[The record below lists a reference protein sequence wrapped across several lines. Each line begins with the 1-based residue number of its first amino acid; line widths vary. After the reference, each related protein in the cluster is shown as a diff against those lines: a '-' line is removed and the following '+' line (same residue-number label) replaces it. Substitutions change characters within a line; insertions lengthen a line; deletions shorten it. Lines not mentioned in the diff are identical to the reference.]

1 MTANMMMLRLC
12 GLLLICSSSTITGAK
27 VDIISGDSD
36 LLVGSSTLL
45 LCKADSEG
53 EIRWLKDN
61 EDVDEDRHTVE
72 KIDESSSKLILKN
85 VELDD
90 AGIYTCE
97 FEDDHGPKKSNYQIY
112 VYQTP
117 DFGNT
122 RTYHEFLVNQ
132 TVTIPCVVSGKPAV
146 EVFWFRNN
154 RIVNDDGRGDGH
166 AAGPSAL
173 LCGRGHLRILP
184 DRSLQ
189 ILGIQQEDRGTYTCE
204 GRIQGRPIVR
214 DLQISVVVNEPP
226 TVLINQKGMKVSA
239 GPNTTVSIA
248 CLVKGVPTPN
258 ISWIFPSPSDVSR
271 YKFNSDKSELTISAV
286 TRSDFGEYVC
296 IATNKI
302 GENSATF
309 ILEVSEHPAV
319 VLDQTKLTVIPGE
332 AVSVNCNATGHPTPT
347 VQWFRKTTREKM
359 MNVEGSELIIENV
372 MPSDGGFYSCIASN
386 TVGTTSEDFQL
397 ITWPG
402 TPTKFSVAP
411 GPSSSVLIQSPSVLD
426 GGSSITQYIL
436 QWKKPSEDTWSE
448 SLVKPTDPLVITGL
462 EPYTEYSIR
471 FAAKNSH
478 YQGNFSTEHKI
489 FSQSQREPD
498 SPILSLSEKKLDT
511 NSVYIPIKQLKDG
524 DSPILRYIVR
534 YKENHEKEEWTKKE
548 IPGNSTKIHL
558 KNLQYNANYQM
569 EVSAVNHNGSSRTS
583 TVNFTVPQPVSQPAL
598 GKAGVVG
605 IVMVIFL
612 VLMVSVDAFCCYT
625 NHCGLLNFLA
635 RKLFGHKVSE
645 SKEMDVEANKSIRDV
660 KLSGITLPR
669 GSIPKLQ
676 SSNGA
681 VNDNH
686 SEVTCDK
693 APLTKFE
700 KKPESGD
707 PAAEA

>member
-12 GLLLICSSSTITGAK
+12 GLLLICSTLTDAK
-27 VDIISGDSD
+27 LDIISSD
-36 LLVGSSTLL
+36 PDVQVGRTTLL

-53 EIRWLKDN
+53 EISWLKGD
-61 EDVDEDRHTVE
+61 EDVDEDRHVVE
-72 KIDESSSKLILKN
+72 IIDESSSKLILKN
-85 VELDD
+85 LELDD
-90 AGIYTCE
+90 AGIYTCV
-97 FEDDHGPKKSNYQIY
+97 FENDHGTKKSNYQIY
-112 VYQTP
+112 VYQTL

-122 RTYHEFLVNQ
+122 PTYHEFLVNQ
-132 TVTIPCVVSGKPAV
+132 TATIPCVVSGKPAV
-146 EVFWFRNN
+146 EILWFRND
-154 RIVNDDGRGDGH
+154 RIVNDDGRGGGH

-173 LCGRGHLRILP
+173 LCGRSHLRILP

-204 GRIQGRPIVR
+204 GKIKGRPIMR
-214 DLQISVVVNEPP
+214 ELQISVVVNEPP
-226 TVLINQKGMKVSA
+226 TVLINQKGIKVSA
-239 GPNTTVSIA
+239 GPDTTVSIA

-258 ISWIFPSPSDVSR
+258 ISWIFPSPSDDSR

-296 IATNKI
+296 IATSKI

-309 ILEVSEHPAV
+309 ILDVSEHPTV

-332 AVSVNCNATGHPTPT
+332 TGSVVCNATGHPTPT

-359 MNVEGSELIIENV
+359 TNVEGSALILEDV
-372 MPSDGGFYSCIASN
+372 MPFDGGLYSCIASN
-386 TVGTTSEDFQL
+386 TVGTTTEDFQL

-402 TPTKFSVAP
+402 TPIKFSVAP
-411 GPSSSVLIQSPSVLD
+411 GPSSSVLIQSASVQD

-436 QWKKPSEDTWSE
+436 QWKKPSEDTWSQ
-448 SLVKPTDPLVITGL
+448 SLVKPTNPLVITGL

-489 FSQSQREPD
+489 FTQSQREPD

-511 NSVYIPIKQLKDG
+511 NSVSIPIKQLKDG
-524 DSPILRYIVR
+524 GSPILHYIVR
-534 YKENHEKEEWTKKE
+534 YKENNENEEWTEKE
-548 IPGNSTKIHL
+548 IPGNSSKIQL
-558 KNLQYNANYQM
+558 NNLQYNANYQM
-569 EVSAVNHNGSSRTS
+569 EVYAVNHNGSSS
-583 TVNFTVPQPVSQPAL
+583 TAKINFTVPQPVSQPAL
-598 GKAGVVG
+598 GKGGVVG
-605 IVMVIFL
+605 IVMFIFL

-645 SKEMDVEANKSIRDV
+645 SNGMDEEANNSTGDM
-660 KLSGITLPR
+660 KLSGLTLPR

-676 SSNGA
+676 SSNGE
-681 VNDNH
+681 VNGIH

>member
-1 MTANMMMLRLC
+1 MTSNMMMLRLC
-12 GLLLICSSSTITGAK
+12 GLLLICSTLTDAK
-27 VDIISGDSD
+27 LDIISSAQD
-36 LLVGSSTLL
+36 LKVGSSALL

-53 EIRWLKDN
+53 EISWLKDD
-61 EDVDEDRHTVE
+61 EAIDEDRHVVE
-72 KIDESSSKLILKN
+72 KIDESSGKLNLINL
-85 VELDD
+85 ELED
-90 AGIYTCE
+90 AGIYTCV
-97 FEDDHGPKKSNYQIY
+97 FENDHGTSKKSNYKIY

-132 TVTIPCVVSGKPAV
+132 TVIIPCVVSGKPAV
-146 EVFWFRNN
+146 EIDWYRSDH
-154 RIVNDDGRGDGH
+154 IVNDDGRGDRH

-173 LCGRGHLRILP
+173 LCGQGHFRILP

-189 ILGIQQEDRGTYTCE
+189 ILGIKQEDSGTYTCKGKIK
-204 GRIQGRPIVR
+204 GRTIVR
-214 DLQISVVVNEPP
+214 ELQISVVVNEPP
-226 TVLINQKGMKVSA
+226 TVLINQEGIQVSA

-258 ISWIFPSPSDVSR
+258 ISWILPSPSDDSR

-309 ILEVSEHPAV
+309 ILEVSEHPTV

-332 AVSVNCNATGHPTPT
+332 TGSVICNATGHPTPS
-347 VQWFRKTTREKM
+347 VQWFRKTTREQM
-359 MNVEGSELIIENV
+359 MNVEGSKLILENV
-372 MPSDGGFYSCIASN
+372 MPSDGGLYSCTASN
-386 TVGTTSEDFQL
+386 TVGTATEDFQL

-402 TPTKFSVAP
+402 TPTKFSVAL
-411 GPSSSVLIQSPSVLD
+411 GPSSSVLIQSASVQD
-426 GGSSITQYIL
+426 GGSSITEYIL
-436 QWKKPSEDTWSE
+436 QWKKPSEDTWSQ
-448 SLVKPTDPLVITGL
+448 SAVKPTNPLVITGL

-489 FSQSQREPD
+489 FTQSQREPD

-511 NSVYIPIKQLKDG
+511 NSVSIPIKQLKDG
-524 DSPILRYIVR
+524 GSPILRYIVR
-534 YKENHEKEEWTKKE
+534 YKENNENEEWTKKE
-548 IPGNSTKIHL
+548 IPGNSRKIQL
-558 KNLQYNANYQM
+558 NDLQYNANYQM
-569 EVSAVNHNGSSRTS
+569 EVYAVNHNGSSSTS
-583 TVNFTVPQPVSQPAL
+583 KVNFTIPQPVSQPAL
-598 GKAGVVG
+598 GKGGVVA

-645 SKEMDVEANKSIRDV
+645 SKGMDEEASHSTGDV
-660 KLSGITLPR
+660 MPR

-681 VNDNH
+681 VNGIH

-707 PAAEA
+707 RAAEA